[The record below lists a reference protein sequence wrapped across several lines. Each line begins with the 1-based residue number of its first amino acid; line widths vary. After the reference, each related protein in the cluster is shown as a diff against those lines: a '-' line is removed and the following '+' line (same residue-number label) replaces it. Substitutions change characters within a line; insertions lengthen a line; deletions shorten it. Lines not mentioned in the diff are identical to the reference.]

1 MAKPYKQQNK
11 ESKGLLAFNHLINN
25 VTKLLTKW
33 LNRGMI
39 EGNLTIGYIMTD
51 ADTKSQE
58 TNMPETV
65 YQKTSGRELLNND
78 YQKNTA
84 QPNVWDLSE
93 RIKFSPDK
101 GHIWLDKRRMFL
113 LHNRAFGVMRQN
125 MIEQC
130 GESLTKAVLMR
141 TGYTAGSLDAEM
153 AARVRNKDDL
163 FDAFSVGPQMHALLG
178 ITLAKCK
185 EFDVDVSKGKF
196 YAEYIW
202 YDSIEDDAHLRF
214 FDIGPDPVCWFQIG
228 YASGYSSVF
237 IGRQIIF
244 KEVECRAQGYK
255 NCLIVGKKAELWD
268 DVIEEMTILQ
278 PQLSQLADNLP
289 NTDKTQT
296 PPIKRHMKKATNK
309 SKSKKAVMPLKDSRL
324 QSITD
329 ENFVGISPGF
339 QFAFSKIRKVAKTD
353 ATVLF
358 LGASGVGKE
367 VFAKKL
373 HKLSNRAAKPFIA
386 VNCAAI
392 PEALIEAELFGV
404 EKGAY
409 TGAISS
415 RKGRFERADGGI
427 LFLDEIGAISLAVQG
442 KLLRALQEKEIER
455 VGDTKTRKI
464 STRVVAAT
472 NVNLLEEVAAGRFRE
487 DLYFRLNVFPIYIPP
502 LHERKADIPLL
513 IDHFF
518 KKFSKRHKRNP
529 SGFSERAI
537 HTLFTYD
544 WPGNIREMENMIER
558 AIILADPGCPIDI
571 PHLFTS
577 GEKISS
583 YLMGV
588 RQDGQL
594 DTVPSPHTLT
604 DSKKHTQTDTPP
616 DTQPTNGETQN
627 PSPDIDDTVKAILNT
642 DIAFADIENL
652 LLAQAVAQTDG
663 NLAKA
668 ARLLGLTRPQLAYR
682 LKKSKQVKA

>member
-1 MAKPYKQQNK
+1 
-11 ESKGLLAFNHLINN
+11 
-25 VTKLLTKW
+25 
-33 LNRGMI
+33 
-39 EGNLTIGYIMTD
+39 MTN
-51 ADTKSQE
+51 ADKNSQ
-58 TNMPETV
+58 TTV
-65 YQKTSGRELLNND
+65 YQKTSGRELLDTD

-113 LHNRAFGVMRQN
+113 LHNRAFGVMRRN

-153 AARVRNKDDL
+153 AARVRSKDDL

-228 YASGYSSVF
+228 YASGYASVF

-255 NCLIVGKKAELWD
+255 NCLIVGQKAELWD

-278 PQLSQLADNLP
+278 PQLSKLADNGA
-289 NTDKTQT
+289 NTDKNPA
-296 PPIKRHMKKATNK
+296 PPTKKHAK
-309 SKSKKAVMPLKDSRL
+309 KEAKAASKKAVMPLKDSRL
-324 QSITD
+324 QSMTD

-358 LGASGVGKE
+358 LGNSGVGKE

-373 HKLSNRAAKPFIA
+373 HKLSDRAEKPFIA

-392 PEALIEAELFGV
+392 PEALIEPELFGV

-415 RKGRFERADGGI
+415 RKGRFERADGGV

-442 KLLRALQEKEIER
+442 KLLALCKKKEIER
-455 VGDTKTRKI
+455 VGDTKTRKV

-472 NVNLLEEVAAGRFRE
+472 NVNLLEEVAAGR
-487 DLYFRLNVFPIYIPP
+487 
-502 LHERKADIPLL
+502 
-513 IDHFF
+513 
-518 KKFSKRHKRNP
+518 
-529 SGFSERAI
+529 
-537 HTLFTYD
+537 
-544 WPGNIREMENMIER
+544 
-558 AIILADPGCPIDI
+558 
-571 PHLFTS
+571 
-577 GEKISS
+577 
-583 YLMGV
+583 
-588 RQDGQL
+588 
-594 DTVPSPHTLT
+594 
-604 DSKKHTQTDTPP
+604 
-616 DTQPTNGETQN
+616 
-627 PSPDIDDTVKAILNT
+627 
-642 DIAFADIENL
+642 
-652 LLAQAVAQTDG
+652 
-663 NLAKA
+663 
-668 ARLLGLTRPQLAYR
+668 
-682 LKKSKQVKA
+682 